1 MTTYMLNKLQ
11 KKYNVL
17 EWWYVQANPFI
28 MEDGRI
34 YCHQNI
40 KDMESLFAEGEGN
53 IVCIYENKDMRG
65 RVRGTVVD
73 KKYKRKK

>member
-1 MTTYMLNKLQ
+1 
-11 KKYNVL
+11 
-17 EWWYVQANPFI
+17 
-28 MEDGRI
+28 
-34 YCHQNI
+34 
-40 KDMESLFAEGEGN
+40 MESLFAEGEGN